1 MTRSG
6 VSVFNYVRENSS
18 SQFRDIVPTATSEN
32 IAALS
37 NILFDQSYQPQ
48 LNEFVSNL
56 INRIGFTMIS
66 NKVYNNPLAIFKKGS
81 VPLGTDIQDIFTN
94 PAQAEDYEYSDTA
107 MSKLLTITDPDTHV
121 AYYRRN
127 RKDIYTVTVSREGLQ
142 GAFVSWEKFED
153 YISSLINSL
162 YSGDYIDEFKY
173 TKELIKGAYNNN
185 KAIIQT
191 VTAPTT
197 EATGKAFVKTLRGL
211 FSKMRFPSTNYNAY
225 SKMSGSD
232 KPVTT
237 WTDESRIVV
246 IMKADVIANIDV
258 DVLAA
263 SFNMDKANFMGR
275 LIEVDDF
282 GEADDEIVGV
292 ICDEAFLQIYQNQFR
307 FDEFYNAR
315 TMSWN
320 FYLHAWD
327 TFAISPFANAV
338 ILATEAAV
346 PATAVS
352 LGNDVTI
359 TGVGETESIS
369 VTTTPENATSDID
382 YVSSDEKVF
391 TVTKNSN
398 KSITL
403 TSKKVGEATLTAT
416 TDTGKTD
423 EITVTVAAAQ
433 AGGGGEA

>member
-197 EATGKAFVKTLRGL
+197 EQTGKAFVKTLRGL

-338 ILATEAAV
+338 ILATEAVV

-352 LGNDVTI
+352 LGSDVSM
-359 TGVGETESIS
+359 TGTGDTESIS

-382 YVSSDEKVF
+382 YVSSDEDVF

-403 TSKKVGEATLTAT
+403 TSVDVGEATLTAT

-423 EITVTVAAAQ
+423 EITVTVSASNA
-433 AGGGGEA
+433 

>member
-1 MTRSG
+1 MAKSG

-18 SQFRDIVPTATSEN
+18 SQFKDIVPTATSEN

-94 PAQAEDYEYSDTA
+94 PAQAEDYEYNDTA

-197 EATGKAFVKTLRGL
+197 EATGKAFVKVLRGL

-225 SKMSGSD
+225 SKMSGSE
-232 KPVTT
+232 KKVTT

-282 GEADDEIVGV
+282 GEADDEILGV
-292 ICDEAFLQIYQNQFR
+292 ICDESFLQIYQNQFR

-327 TFAISPFANAV
+327 TFAISPFANSI

-352 LGNDVTI
+352 LGSDVTL
-359 TGVGETESIS
+359 TGVGDTETIA

-403 TSKKVGEATLTAT
+403 TSKKVGEASLTAT

-423 EITVTVAAAQ
+423 EITVTVSASNA
-433 AGGGGEA
+433 

>member
-162 YSGDYIDEFKY
+162 YSGDYIDEFRY

-197 EATGKAFVKTLRGL
+197 EQTGKAFVKTLRGL

-282 GEADDEIVGV
+282 GSADDEIVGV

-338 ILATEAAV
+338 ILATEAVV

-352 LGNDVTI
+352 LGSDVSM
-359 TGVGETESIS
+359 TGTGDTESIS

-382 YVSSDEKVF
+382 YVSSDEDVF

-403 TSKKVGEATLTAT
+403 TSVDVGEATLTAT

-423 EITVTVAAAQ
+423 EITVTVSASNA
-433 AGGGGEA
+433 